1 MFKVSK
7 LVFLPFPLHT
17 GTSRVRTTVCTDGRR
32 RTWSLAAAPGSY
44 RSRSGSGPAR
54 RPDNRP
60 SPDCRNIRLND
71 KYKRRRIVYAEKCF
85 SDAIG
90 RNKQITLS
98 FSTSGLAI
106 HLLLLLRTYCACQI
120 FENLLDELSDGAFA
134 TVRPPHEGTDGHQ
147 MRGHN
152 GDADVILLDVTSV
165 HLCVMAH
172 PKTATETK

>member
-1 MFKVSK
+1 M
-7 LVFLPFPLHT
+7 L
-17 GTSRVRTTVCTDGRR
+17 
-32 RTWSLAAAPGSY
+32 
-44 RSRSGSGPAR
+44 
-54 RPDNRP
+54 
-60 SPDCRNIRLND
+60 
-71 KYKRRRIVYAEKCF
+71 KCF

-106 HLLLLLRTYCACQI
+106 HLLPFLRTYMYSVYQMV
-120 FENLLDELSDGAFA
+120 ENLLDELSDGAFA

-147 MRGHN
+147 VRGHN

-172 PKTATETK
+172 PKTATE